1 MDAFHGAGQWKCS
14 SGFPPA
20 AFGGRKTK
28 NRAQP
33 FAAREKRI
41 THRFVDRRRRRGFLG
56 QKPIQRVI
64 DQALAG
70 FQVPSQIHDAKEETG
85 LTGLFRITKQKASF
99 LKGIDANGY
108 RAGFVD
114 LVRKAQALTRG

>member
-1 MDAFHGAGQWKCS
+1 VDAFHGAGQWKRS

-41 THRFVDRRRRRGFLG
+41 THRLVDGWRRCTFLW
-56 QKPIQRVI
+56 QEPIQRAI
-64 DQALAG
+64 DHPLTG
-70 FQVPSQIHDAKEETG
+70 FEIQGQIHVTECCDSMLDITLLMLDA
-85 LTGLFRITKQKASF
+85 
-99 LKGIDANGY
+99 
-108 RAGFVD
+108 
-114 LVRKAQALTRG
+114 

>member
-1 MDAFHGAGQWKCS
+1 MDAFHGAGQWKRS

-33 FAAREKRI
+33 FAAREKRV

-70 FQVPSQIHDAKEETG
+70 FQIPRQIHDAKEETG
-85 LTGLFRITKQKASF
+85 LTGLSGLQSRRLLFSILNSPV
-99 LKGIDANGY
+99 NP
-108 RAGFVD
+108 V
-114 LVRKAQALTRG
+114 